1 MGRVA
6 MIGFAVSIN
15 LATSPSKLVNSTP
28 VILLWFFC
36 DSFKFIG
43 DEQPSTDTTTSRLG
57 YASISF
63 L

>member
-6 MIGFAVSIN
+6 MIGFAVSI

-36 DSFKFIG
+36 DSFNG
-43 DEQPSTDTTTSRLG
+43 DEQRSTDTTTPRHGLVMRA
-57 YASISF
+57 YISF